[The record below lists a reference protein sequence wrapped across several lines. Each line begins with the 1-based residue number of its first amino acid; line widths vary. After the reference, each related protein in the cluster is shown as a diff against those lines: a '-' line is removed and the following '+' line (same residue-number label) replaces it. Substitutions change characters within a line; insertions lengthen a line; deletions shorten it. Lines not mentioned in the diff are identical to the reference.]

1 MSSIVDRFTSHIY
14 QAITTGISAYAL
26 DILTT
31 AGIPTYK
38 KPPSR
43 NRAEYVVE
51 GQGSV
56 IQLTNIVLVF
66 TNACLVRCI
75 SVSHDRIL
83 LYVLPQVWNTDGR
96 RED

>member
-1 MSSIVDRFTSHIY
+1 MSSIVDRFTSHTY
-14 QAITTGISAYAL
+14 QAITTGISAYTL

-43 NRAEYVVE
+43 NRAEYGVE

-56 IQLTNIVLVF
+56 ILADQHCARLYKCMSCQVYLRLT
-66 TNACLVRCI
+66 
-75 SVSHDRIL
+75 
-83 LYVLPQVWNTDGR
+83 
-96 RED
+96 